1 MMDLTTIRSLSPV
14 ELRGGRFDKHLLKE
28 YVETLALN
36 WLVSS
41 KWAPHLTFIGG
52 TNLRL
57 VRGID
62 RFSEDLDFDIKN
74 LTPDMFAEMTD
85 GLVRFLRLNGFPA
98 EAKAKE
104 SDKTVANRRSVLFPG
119 FLHGLGLSPFK
130 EERFLMKVECQDQG
144 YSYVR
149 DMATVSH
156 CGLFFQVPVPPLP
169 VLCAMKLSALLTRAK
184 GRDFYD
190 AMFLLPQTEPDYA
203 FLAQKHGIT
212 GKSSLRDALLAKTA
226 EADLPNKLRDV
237 RHLLFRS
244 EAGEKI
250 LEFKAFVGQWSTQ
263 ASPLGGT

>member
-1 MMDLTTIRSLSPV
+1 MMDIETIRSLAPA
-14 ELRGGRFDKHLLKE
+14 ELRGGQFDKHLLKE

-41 KWAPHLTFIGG
+41 KWASHLTFIGG

-62 RFSEDLDFDIKN
+62 RFSEDLDFDVKD
-74 LTPDMFAEMTD
+74 LKLDMFVEMTD
-85 GLVRFLRLNGFPA
+85 GLVRFLKLNGLPA

-104 SDKTVANRRSVLFPG
+104 SDKLSANRRSVQFPG
-119 FLHGLGLSPFK
+119 FLHDIGLSLFK
-130 EERFLMKVECQDQG
+130 DERFLMKVECQDQKR
-144 YSYVR
+144 SYVR
-149 DMATVSH
+149 EMATVSRF
-156 CGLFFQVPVPPLP
+156 GFFFQTPVPPLP

-203 FLAQKHGIT
+203 FLASSFGIT
-212 GKSSLRDALLAKTA
+212 DKASLKDALLVKTA
-226 EADLPNKLRDV
+226 QTNFPNKLRDV

-250 LEFKAFVGQWSTQ
+250 LDFEAFVRHW
-263 ASPLGGT
+263 

>member
-1 MMDLTTIRSLSPV
+1 MMDLETIRSLAPS
-14 ELRGGRFDKHLLKE
+14 ELRTGRFDKSLLKE

-41 KWAPHLTFIGG
+41 KWAAHLAFIGG

-62 RFSEDLDFDIKN
+62 RFSEDLDFDVKS
-74 LTPDMFAEMTD
+74 LTPAAFTEMTD
-85 GLVRFLRLNGFPA
+85 GLIRYLGLNGLPA
-98 EAKAKE
+98 VAKARE
-104 SDKTVANRRSVLFPG
+104 SDRLSAWRRSVQFPG
-119 FLHGLGLSPFK
+119 LLNDLGLSPFK
-130 EERFLMKVECQDQG
+130 DERFLMKIECQDQG
-144 YSYVR
+144 SPYVR
-149 DMATVSH
+149 EMAAVSRF
-156 CGLFFQVPVPPLP
+156 GLFFQTPVPPLP

-203 FLAQKHGIT
+203 FLAPRHGIVD
-212 GKSSLRDALLAKTA
+212 KAALKAALLAKAA
-226 EADLPNKLRDV
+226 EANLPNKVRDV

-250 LEFKAFVGQWSTQ
+250 LEFEAFIRDW
-263 ASPLGGT
+263 